1 MFFFNVHTHS
11 ISSDK
16 NVFSIQNKY
25 PNSSNFSKSF
35 SIGIHPWFIKND
47 NYEEELLVIEEKLQ
61 HKNCFAIGECGLD
74 KLIKV
79 DFELQKEVF
88 KRHVYLSEK
97 YNKPITIHCV
107 KAFQD
112 IIEIKKQMKP
122 KQIWILHGF
131 NKNLQIAES
140 LLKNGIILSF
150 GVEIINNKKLQEVL
164 SKIPISSILLETDNS
179 DIPVQEVY
187 QKISEIKQI
196 SLKVLQEEIYQNF
209 QNIFKI

>member
-25 PNSSNFSKSF
+25 PNSGNFSKSF

-140 LLKNGIILSF
+140 LLKNNIILSF
-150 GVEIINNKKLQEVL
+150 GKEVIKKEKLQEVL
-164 SKIPISSILLETDNS
+164 IKVPISSILLETDDS
-179 DIPVQEVY
+179 DVSIQEVY
-187 QKISEIKQI
+187 QKISELKQI
-196 SLKVLQEEIYQNF
+196 SLKVLQEEMYQNF